1 MFSLRN
7 CSKNCFTRN
16 SSGLN
21 HFCTLSYFYSFLPL
35 LSFDATQKSTHTRLY
50 SQHEW
55 APQHPIAK
63 TRSQSQEF
71 SLESLVIWW
80 WVIEKG
86 NWFHFLFSLLFHFYL
101 CTAENCHCPNWYGC
115 IMSESIVGQDGIQPY
130 RFSDCSRSSYLS
142 SINQGHAMC
151 LQNKPNSVKV
161 CDLLLFTLRLFL
173 PIFGPRTTMM
183 CTQAKNNYTIISS
196 YLFRYT
202 CMHTKSTYNSSIYFS
217 LYGLSH
223 FPVMELRHM
232 SFQTIN
238 TFYVKDFHV
247 SPSHVH
253 KLSVVLFFLALYYK
267 FLHSLL

>member
-21 HFCTLSYFYSFLPL
+21 HFYTLSYFYSFLPL
-35 LSFDATQKSTHTRLY
+35 LSFDATQNYTHASIRSY
-50 SQHEW
+50 SHHEW

-63 TRSQSQEF
+63 TRSQSLEF

-161 CDLLLFTLRLFL
+161 CDLLLFTLRLFFPFL
-173 PIFGPRTTMM
+173 DPAPCWCVHKPKTTTQLFQVIYSEIHVHK
-183 CTQAKNNYTIISS
+183 CT
-196 YLFRYT
+196 
-202 CMHTKSTYNSSIYFS
+202 HNSNIYFS
-217 LYGLSH
+217 LRVIP
-223 FPVMELRHM
+223 FPCNGTQSYEFPNNKYILRERF
-232 SFQTIN
+232 SCFPFPRT
-238 TFYVKDFHV
+238 
-247 SPSHVH
+247 
-253 KLSVVLFFLALYYK
+253 
-267 FLHSLL
+267 